1 TNGWR
6 KLAVTSPRAAA
17 GKTVTSINL
26 AISLAQEPN
35 QDVILVDLDLRNP
48 RVYEYLGLDL
58 EFGLVDHLTQQVPLE
73 HVVLKPD
80 IPRLYLVPNATSLR
94 NSSELLA
101 SPEIAAFTQM
111 LLRASPSTIIIFDL
125 PPLLEAD
132 DMLTFMPQVDAVLL
146 VVSERETRRADLERA
161 NELFKELNVI
171 GTLLN
176 KSNDKAPA
184 YY

>member
-1 TNGWR
+1 M
-6 KLAVTSPRAAA
+6 
-17 GKTVTSINL
+17 
-26 AISLAQEPN
+26 
-35 QDVILVDLDLRNP
+35 
-48 RVYEYLGLDL
+48 
-58 EFGLVDHLTQQVPLE
+58 
-73 HVVLKPD
+73 
-80 IPRLYLVPNATSLR
+80 PNATSLR